1 MAGGNK
7 QKQNDPKGREPVA
20 REPGRFAY
28 EGLERVIHE
37 KARLSILASLAS
49 HAQGLL
55 FNDLKA
61 LCSLTDGNLS
71 RHLKTLEEAEAIR
84 IEKTFVDA
92 KPRTTVFLSDAGR
105 KSFIEYLQALE
116 EVLQKAARSVAAVEK
131 KSASRRLLWGKL
143 VKAEG

>member
-1 MAGGNK
+1 MATKHENPYAALK
-7 QKQNDPKGREPVA
+7 TLFHEPNRLA
-20 REPGRFAY
+20 MMSALSQAID
-28 EGLERVIHE
+28 GLT
-37 KARLSILASLAS
+37 
-49 HAQGLL
+49 
-55 FNDLKA
+55 FNDLKRE
-61 LCSLTDGNLS
+61 CGLTDGNLS

-131 KSASRRLLWGKL
+131 KSASRRLPWGKV

>member
-1 MAGGNK
+1 MATKHENPYAALK
-7 QKQNDPKGREPVA
+7 TLFHEPNRLA
-20 REPGRFAY
+20 MMSALSQAID
-28 EGLERVIHE
+28 GLT
-37 KARLSILASLAS
+37 
-49 HAQGLL
+49 
-55 FNDLKA
+55 FNDLKRD
-61 LCSLTDGNLS
+61 CDLTDGNLS

-131 KSASRRLLWGKL
+131 KSASRRLPWGKV

>member
-1 MAGGNK
+1 MATKHENPYAALK
-7 QKQNDPKGREPVA
+7 TLFHEPNRLA
-20 REPGRFAY
+20 MMSALSQAID
-28 EGLERVIHE
+28 GLT
-37 KARLSILASLAS
+37 
-49 HAQGLL
+49 
-55 FNDLKA
+55 FNDLKRE
-61 LCSLTDGNLS
+61 CDLTDGNLS

-116 EVLQKAARSVAAVEK
+116 EVLQKAVRSVAAVEK

>member
-1 MAGGNK
+1 MATKHENPYAALK
-7 QKQNDPKGREPVA
+7 TLFHEPNRLA
-20 REPGRFAY
+20 MMSALSQAID
-28 EGLERVIHE
+28 GLT
-37 KARLSILASLAS
+37 
-49 HAQGLL
+49 
-55 FNDLKA
+55 FNDLKRE
-61 LCSLTDGNLS
+61 CDLTDGNLS

-131 KSASRRLLWGKL
+131 KSASRRLPWGKL
-143 VKAEG
+143 VKAGGG

>member
-1 MAGGNK
+1 MATKHENPYAALK
-7 QKQNDPKGREPVA
+7 TLFHEPNRLA
-20 REPGRFAY
+20 MMSALSQAID
-28 EGLERVIHE
+28 GLT
-37 KARLSILASLAS
+37 
-49 HAQGLL
+49 
-55 FNDLKA
+55 FNDLKRD
-61 LCSLTDGNLS
+61 CDLTDGNLS

>member
-1 MAGGNK
+1 MATKHENPYAALK
-7 QKQNDPKGREPVA
+7 TLFHEPNRLA
-20 REPGRFAY
+20 MMSALSQAID
-28 EGLERVIHE
+28 GLT
-37 KARLSILASLAS
+37 
-49 HAQGLL
+49 
-55 FNDLKA
+55 FNDLKRE
-61 LCSLTDGNLS
+61 CDLTDGNLS

-116 EVLQKAARSVAAVEK
+116 EVLQKAARAVAAVEK

>member
-1 MAGGNK
+1 MAAKHENPYAALK
-7 QKQNDPKGREPVA
+7 TLFHEPNRLA
-20 REPGRFAY
+20 MMSALSQAID
-28 EGLERVIHE
+28 GLT
-37 KARLSILASLAS
+37 
-49 HAQGLL
+49 
-55 FNDLKA
+55 FNDLKRE
-61 LCSLTDGNLS
+61 CGLTDGNLS